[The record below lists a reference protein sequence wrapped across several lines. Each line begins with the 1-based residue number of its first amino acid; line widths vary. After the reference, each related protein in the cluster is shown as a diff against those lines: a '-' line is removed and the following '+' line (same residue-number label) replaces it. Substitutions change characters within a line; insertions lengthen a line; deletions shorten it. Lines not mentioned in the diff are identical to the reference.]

1 MYFYLNLISRTTCS
15 SLKYI
20 TRIKKNET
28 YFFQKIRVLINKQ
41 NKTKKMYTGRSLD
54 GDLLKKVDELN
65 PCSEKKSKLHWSL
78 YRL

>member
-20 TRIKKNET
+20 TRIKKTET

-41 NKTKKMYTGRSLD
+41 NKPKKMYTGRSLD

-65 PCSEKKSKLHWSL
+65 PCSEKKI
-78 YRL
+78 